1 MYLSR
6 YSEVCQ
12 AKITLFIICASFVQ
26 VYHRQAMLYALTCL
40 RASVTPQYQY
50 STPTAVWTWRVEGCL
65 CSTVHAEMVAR
76 GLVRRNISTSSS
88 YRLDDLNTSAMHFR
102 VQSWLKVSWWLSLSF
117 EMPHICS
124 GIISRAA
131 LSARAP

>member
-1 MYLSR
+1 MSGKNHAVYYLCQLCSSLSQTSDALR
-6 YSEVCQ
+6 PNLPPSECD
-12 AKITLFIICASFVQ
+12 
-26 VYHRQAMLYALTCL
+26 
-40 RASVTPQYQY
+40 PQYQY
-50 STPTAVWTWRVEGCL
+50 STPTAVWTRRVEGGL

-117 EMPHICS
+117 EMSHICS